1 MSEYRP
7 ANTDP
12 EPDIVLVVLH
22 AVRALAPD
30 ISAEVARQV
39 EADVRAQYGGM
50 RFRIPKRKKHPSPE
64 ERQAAYRE
72 GLTSPAPTDEVA
84 RNAGL
89 HRATLYRLMK
99 RNPGSS

>member
-7 ANTDP
+7 ASTDP

-30 ISAEVARQV
+30 VSAEVANQV
-39 EADVRAQYGGM
+39 EAAVRAQYGGM
-50 RFRIPKRKKHPSPE
+50 RVRIPKRKKHPTHE
-64 ERQAAYRE
+64 ERQATYRE
-72 GLTSPAPTDEVA
+72 AINSAAPTDEVA

-99 RNPGSS
+99 RNPGSG